1 MYTDMDQWTEV
12 RRRVLAGEQSKRS
25 VCQEFNL
32 HWDTLTKM
40 LEHAEP
46 PGYRQRQ
53 PRHKPKIGPF
63 LGIIDE
69 ILRQDQKVHRKQR
82 HTKKRIFER
91 LKKEYNY
98 PGGYT
103 AVKEAVRDWE
113 RQHREVF
120 MPLSHPPGEAQVDF
134 GQARIIHDGEEI
146 TVAMF
151 VMTLPYSDA
160 IFVCIYPRECTE
172 AFLDGHR
179 RAFEFF
185 GGVPKRISY
194 DNSRIAVKRIMCG
207 RGREL
212 TDAFL
217 RLQGHY
223 LFAHHFCLVR
233 RPNEKG
239 HVENLL
245 GYARRNFLVPLPR
258 VSSIE
263 QLNVQLEE
271 DCRQDL
277 QRTLRGKDGT
287 KAQLLD
293 QEREQF
299 LSLPDEAFEARRVET
314 PTANSLSLVRF
325 DRNDYSVPTAYA
337 YHKLTAIGSIE
348 PVRILFTDEVVATH
362 RRCWDH
368 HRVIF
373 DPIHYLALL
382 ERKPG
387 ALDVARPLEQWELP
401 DCFTVLRRRME
412 NERDDDGTREYI
424 KVLRLLESATI
435 RQVADAVEYALSIG
449 TIDGDAIQLILEHR
463 REQPCPLFQLDGRP
477 HLAGVHVDLP
487 DLCAY
492 DELLVGGAV

>member
-1 MYTDMDQWTEV
+1 MEQWTEI
-12 RRRVLAGEQSKRS
+12 RRRVLVNKQSKRS
-25 VCQEFNL
+25 VCREFGI

-82 HTKKRIFER
+82 HTKKRIFDR
-91 LKKEYNY
+91 LKKEYKY

-103 AVKEAVRDWE
+103 AVKEAVCEWQC
-113 RQHREVF
+113 QHREVF
-120 MPLSHPPGEAQVDF
+120 MPLSHRPGEAQVDF
-134 GQARIIHDGEEI
+134 GQAHIIHDGDDM

-160 IFVCIYPRECTE
+160 VFTCVYPRECTE

-179 RAFEFF
+179 RAFTFF

-194 DNSRIAVKRIMCG
+194 DNSRIAVKRIMQG
-207 RGREL
+207 RQREL

-217 RLQGHY
+217 RLQSHY
-223 LFAHHFCLVR
+223 LFKHHFCLVR
-233 RPNEKG
+233 RANEKG
-239 HVENLL
+239 HVENLV
-245 GYARRNFLVPLPR
+245 GYTRRNFLVPLPR
-258 VSSIE
+258 VDSIE
-263 QLNVQLEE
+263 QLNAQLEE

-277 QRTLRGKDGT
+277 KRTLRGKDGT
-287 KAQLLD
+287 KGQLLD

-337 YHKLTAIGSIE
+337 YHKLTAIGSTE
-348 PVRILFTDEVVATH
+348 QVRIVFADEVVATH
-362 RRCWDH
+362 QRCWNH

-387 ALDVARPLEQWELP
+387 ALDVARPLEQWALP
-401 DCFTVLRRRME
+401 ECFHILRRRLE
-412 NERDDDGTREYI
+412 NERDGAGTREYI

-435 RQVADAVEYALSIG
+435 RQVADAVEYALGIG
-449 TIDGDAIQLILEHR
+449 AIDGDAIQLILEHR
-463 REQPCPLFQLDGRP
+463 RESPIELFSLDRRP
-477 HLAGVHVDLP
+477 HLAGIHVESP
-487 DLCAY
+487 DLNAY
-492 DELLVGGAV
+492 DELLVGGVA

>member
-1 MYTDMDQWTEV
+1 MDQWTEI
-12 RRRVLAGEQSKRS
+12 RRRVLLNKQSKRS
-25 VCQEFNL
+25 VCREFRI
-32 HWDTLTKM
+32 HWDTLVKM

-46 PGYRQRQ
+46 PGYRERQ
-53 PRHKPKIGPF
+53 PRHTPKIGPF

-69 ILRQDQKVHRKQR
+69 ILRQDRQVHRKQR

-91 LKKEYNY
+91 LKKEHSYA
-98 PGGYT
+98 GGYT
-103 AVKEAVRDWE
+103 AVKEAVWAWE
-113 RQHREVF
+113 RRHREVF
-120 MPLSHPPGEAQVDF
+120 VPLSHPPGEAQADF
-134 GQARIIHDGEEI
+134 GQARIIYDGEEI

-151 VMTLPYSDA
+151 VMTLPFWVA
-160 IFVCIYPRECTE
+160 IFVCVYPRECTE

-179 RAFEFF
+179 RAFAFF

-207 RGREL
+207 RQRDL

-217 RLQGHY
+217 RLQSHY

-233 RPNEKG
+233 RANEKG
-239 HVENLL
+239 HVENLV
-245 GYARRNFLVPLPR
+245 GYARRNFMVPLPR

-263 QLNVQLEE
+263 ELNIRLED

-277 QRTLRGKDGT
+277 QRTLRGKDDT
-287 KAQLLD
+287 KAQLLE
-293 QEREQF
+293 QEWEHF
-299 LSLPDEAFEARRVET
+299 LSLPAETFEARRVET
-314 PTANSLSLVRF
+314 PTANSLSLARI

-348 PVRILFTDEVVATH
+348 QVRILFTDEVVATH
-362 RRCWDH
+362 QRCWDH

-373 DPIHYLALL
+373 DPVHYLALL

-387 ALDVARPLEQWELP
+387 ALDVARPLEDWQLP
-401 DCFTVLRRRME
+401 DCFNVLRRRLE
-412 NERDDDGTREYI
+412 NERDGDGTREYI

-435 RQVADAVEYALSIG
+435 RQVADAVAYALSIG
-449 TIDGDAIQLILEHR
+449 TINGDAIQLILEHR

-477 HLAGVHVDLP
+477 HLAGVHVDSP
-487 DLCAY
+487 DLYAY

>member
-1 MYTDMDQWTEV
+1 MYTDMEQWTEI
-12 RRRVLAGEQSKRS
+12 RRRVLVNKQSKRI

-32 HWDTLTKM
+32 HWDTLRKM

-46 PGYRQRQ
+46 PGYRRKQ

-69 ILRQDQKVHRKQR
+69 ILRQDQKTHRKQR

-91 LKKEYNY
+91 LKTEYGY
-98 PGGYT
+98 SGGYT
-103 AVKEAVRDWE
+103 MVKEAVCQWQ

-120 MPLSHPPGEAQVDF
+120 LPLSHRPGEAQVDF
-134 GQARIIHDGEEI
+134 GQARIIHNHQEI

-185 GGVPKRISY
+185 GGVAKRISY
-194 DNSRIAVKRIMCG
+194 DNSRIAVKRIMQG
-207 RGREL
+207 RQREL
-212 TDAFL
+212 TEAFL
-217 RLQGHY
+217 RLQSHY
-223 LFAHHFCLVR
+223 LFEHHFCLVR
-233 RPNEKG
+233 RANEKG
-239 HVENLL
+239 HVENLV
-245 GYARRNFLVPLPR
+245 GYTRRNFMVPLPR
-258 VSSIE
+258 VDSIE
-263 QLNVQLEE
+263 QMNAQLEN

-287 KAQLLD
+287 KAQLLE
-293 QEREQF
+293 QEREHF
-299 LSLPDEAFEARRVET
+299 LSLPVESFEARRVEM
-314 PTANSLSLVRF
+314 PVANSLSLARF
-325 DRNDYSVPTAYA
+325 DRNDYSVPTSYA
-337 YHKLTAIGSIE
+337 YHQLTVMGSIE
-348 PVRILFTDEVVATH
+348 QVRILFADEVIAMH
-362 RRCWDH
+362 PRCWDR

-387 ALDVARPLEQWELP
+387 ALDVARPLEQWALP
-401 DCFTVLRRRME
+401 DCFDVLRRRLE
-412 NERDDDGTREYI
+412 NQRDDDGTREYI
-424 KVLRLLESATI
+424 KVLRLLESTTL
-435 RQVADAVEYALSIG
+435 RQVADAVEYALTIG

-463 REQPCPLFQLDGRP
+463 RQSPVELFSLDHRP
-477 HLAGVHVDLP
+477 HLAGVHVESPNLR
-487 DLCAY
+487 AY
-492 DELLVGGAV
+492 DQLLVGGAA